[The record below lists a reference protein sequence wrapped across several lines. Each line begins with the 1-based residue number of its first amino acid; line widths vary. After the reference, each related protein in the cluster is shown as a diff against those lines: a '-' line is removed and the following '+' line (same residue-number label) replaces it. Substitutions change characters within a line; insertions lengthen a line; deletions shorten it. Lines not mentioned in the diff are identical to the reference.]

1 MEAFEIS
8 EELRG
13 LIAALPDLPGV
24 YIMKD
29 ESGAVIYVGK
39 AVSLKNRVR
48 QYFQSPKTQSTK
60 TAAMVKRIARFET
73 IVTDNEVEALI
84 LECNLI
90 KKHRPHYNILLKDDK
105 NFPYVRIDMRE
116 DFPRV
121 EIVRRRENDGAQY
134 YGPFVSSGALR
145 EVLDVA
151 GRMFPLRTCKKDI
164 ARAIA
169 RGERPC
175 LNYQIGRC
183 MGPCTGGVDPADY
196 RQALECIVGLLSG
209 REGEFEAAVRDRM
222 HAAAEALDFERAA
235 RLRDTLRA
243 LEELTQKQKMATDA
257 GVERDVFALHIEEG
271 VALVQALFIRGGK
284 LLGSEHFELQWEG
297 EESPEELMAQFLR
310 QYYADAPALPKEVL
324 VNAAPED
331 PPLTEA
337 YLTGLCGARV
347 RLAVPKRGKK
357 KALVG
362 LAMSNAAQSAL
373 RLLIRARTDFER
385 HEGAL
390 IQLADALE
398 LPAPP
403 VRIEAFDISN
413 TQGTDSV
420 ASMVVFVNGRPSP
433 KDYRRFRI
441 KTVEGADDFGSM
453 REVVGRRMRRA
464 KEKSAGFADLPGL
477 LLIDGGKGQLNA
489 ALQALSET
497 GCPDVPAA
505 GIAKRMEEVFLPGR
519 EAPLVLKRNSAALHL
534 LQRVRDEAHRFA
546 VTYHRRVRTG
556 RTIASELDRIPGI
569 GKKRR
574 TELLRRYKSVKG
586 VAAAG
591 VEELAEVEGMD
602 RRSARAVFDHFHR
615 AAKGE

>member
-8 EELRG
+8 GELQR

-24 YIMKD
+24 YIMQD
-29 ESGAVIYVGK
+29 ESGAIIYVGK

-48 QYFQSPKTQSTK
+48 QYFQSQKSHSAK
-60 TAAMVKRIARFET
+60 TAAMVRRIARFET

-105 NFPYVRIDMRE
+105 NFPYVRIDTRE

-134 YGPFVSSGALR
+134 FGPFVSSGALR

-164 ARAIA
+164 ARAIE

-183 MGPCTGGVDPADY
+183 MGPCTGGVDPEEY
-196 RQALECIVGLLSG
+196 RQALDCIVGLLSG
-209 REGEFEAAVRDRM
+209 RQAEFEQAVRERM
-222 HAAAEALDFERAA
+222 SAAAEALDFERAA
-235 RLRDTLRA
+235 RLRDALRA
-243 LEELTQKQKMATDA
+243 LDEMAQKQKMATDA
-257 GVERDVFALHIEEG
+257 GVESDVFALYTKEG
-271 VALVQALFIRGGK
+271 VALVQGLFVRGGK
-284 LLGSEHFELQWEG
+284 LLGSEHFDLQWEG
-297 EESPEELMAQFLR
+297 EEEPKELMAQFLR
-310 QYYADAPALPKEVL
+310 QYYADAPALPREVL
-324 VNAAPED
+324 VNVTPED

-337 YLTGLCGARV
+337 VLTGRRGARV
-347 RLAVPKRGKK
+347 RLIAPQRGKK
-357 KALVG
+357 KALVD
-362 LAMSNAAQSAL
+362 LAASNAEQSAL
-373 RLLIRARTDFER
+373 RLFAKARTDFER

-420 ASMVVFVNGRPSP
+420 ASMVVFINGRPSP
-433 KDYRRFRI
+433 KNYRRFKI
-441 KTVEGADDFGSM
+441 KTVEGADDFASM

-464 KEKSAGFADLPGL
+464 KEESAGFTDLPGL
-477 LLIDGGKGQLNA
+477 LLVDGGRGQLNA
-489 ALQALSET
+489 ALGALEEA
-497 GCPDVPAA
+497 GYLDVPAA
-505 GIAKRMEEVFLPGR
+505 GLAKRMEEVFLPER
-519 EAPLVLKRNSAALHL
+519 EAPLLLKRSSAALHL

-546 VTYHRRVRTG
+546 VTYHRRLRTG
-556 RTIASELDRIPGI
+556 RTIASELDAIPGI

-574 TELLRRYKSVKG
+574 IELLRRFQSVKEI
-586 VAAAG
+586 AG
-591 VEELAEVEGMD
+591 AQVEELCAVEGMD
-602 RRSARAVFDHFHR
+602 RRSARAVFDHFH
-615 AAKGE
+615 AHGGD